1 MPAERGRGGERQS
14 GRGGEGRVGGGEG
27 RGREGRGRREGRA
40 EALPEKGDCSEDWGR
55 RGERQTGRE
64 GRSSSSKALSI
75 QEVGPSQTTHNYH
88 SQHGASESDP
98 LAYSHTHHGIAA
110 AHSCH
115 ETSPPSRRRFAAE
128 ARAARW
134 ARLGP
139 PSCALSSPPVGAACA
154 GAAVGCVNGVSSR
167 LGLSTGWAA
176 DAESRPDIGKVAASL
191 EELAAKLGAS
201 ASPSTLPPRRHRA
214 GTA

>member
-1 MPAERGRGGERQS
+1 MGVK
-14 GRGGEGRVGGGEG
+14 GRVKGRTHLLFVVERRLQRGEAD
-27 RGREGRGRREGRA
+27 REGRGRQGGEGR
-40 EALPEKGDCSEDWGR
+40 EQRR
-55 RGERQTGRE
+55 RGGRAPANHAT
-64 GRSSSSKALSI
+64 S
-75 QEVGPSQTTHNYH
+75 H

-98 LAYSHTHHGIAA
+98 LAYSHTHHGLDARTKL
-110 AHSCH
+110 SR
-115 ETSPPSRRRFAAE
+115 SPLSRRRFAAE

-139 PSCALSSPPVGAACA
+139 PSFALSSPPVGAACA
-154 GAAVGCVNGVSSR
+154 DAAAGCVNGVSSR

-176 DAESRPDIGKVAASL
+176 DAASRPDIGKVAASL